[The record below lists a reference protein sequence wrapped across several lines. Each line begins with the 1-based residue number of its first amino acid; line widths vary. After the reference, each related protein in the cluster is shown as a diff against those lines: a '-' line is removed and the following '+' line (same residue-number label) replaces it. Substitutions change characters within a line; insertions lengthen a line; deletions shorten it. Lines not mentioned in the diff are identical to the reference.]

1 MNLLGA
7 GWVVVVLAVVG
18 GGGGGCVVTVT
29 VSFFAVVSTWACD
42 CWASKK
48 IQAIVDITPEALF

>member
-7 GWVVVVLAVVG
+7 GWEVVVLEVG
-18 GGGGGCVVTVT
+18 GGGGGCVVTGT
-29 VSFFAVVSTWACD
+29 VSFFAVVSTCACD

-48 IQAIVDITPEALF
+48 IQTIVDTTPEALF